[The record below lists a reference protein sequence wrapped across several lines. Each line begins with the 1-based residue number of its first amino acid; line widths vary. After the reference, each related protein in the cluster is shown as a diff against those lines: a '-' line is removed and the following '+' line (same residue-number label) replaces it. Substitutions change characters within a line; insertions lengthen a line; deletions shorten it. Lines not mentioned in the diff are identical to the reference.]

1 MTGDRILDSGCDP
14 LEGETAGE
22 GEHGGGLSVPVLS
35 SSDDQEDGDTIH
47 WSKNTADE
55 VDFGGEMLTSLRT

>member
-1 MTGDRILDSGCDP
+1 MTRWKGRGL
-14 LEGETAGE
+14 LKERLGE
-22 GEHGGGLSVPVLS
+22 GQNVPVAS
-35 SSDDQEDGDTIH
+35 GSDDQEDGDTIH